1 MPDTV
6 RVKFTLMVEVTPQP
20 AAMGFTP
27 PASAIVAAE
36 AELSGVSVETPQ
48 AALAAATT
56 ALGSFGT
63 DLTSGLPQGSQDA
76 MEALIN
82 GAFAE

>member
-6 RVKFTLMVEVTPQP
+6 RVKFTLMVEVSPQP
-20 AAMGFTP
+20 AAQGFTP

-36 AELSGVSVETPQ
+36 AELTGDTVASPQ
-48 AALAAATT
+48 AALSAAMA
-56 ALGSFGT
+56 AMGSFGT
-63 DLTSGLPQGSQDA
+63 DLSGTLPQPSQDA
-76 MEALIN
+76 MEALID